1 MGVGIYY
8 FRHLNFGFHFP
19 ELLKRATLNAGVLVN
34 FSAQPADL
42 SWKTMQPTDA
52 NQHYVSQ
59 FLLRGFHASSPAQIW
74 AFDKLT
80 GRSFTTGIKDVASE
94 RGFYNIADSAEVDAV
109 IRKLETATAPIIE
122 ELRSRKNLRRIDED
136 KRIWLSGFTA
146 LQLVRTKAFSERS
159 QDMMRQLTHVVTQ
172 VSGGKLSKKL
182 RKQLGLD
189 APGTEHEKTVSTM
202 LGLVRDAVDELLK
215 KTLVLY
221 RSDGSMSFW
230 IGDSPVA
237 LNNTTN
243 PGDRLRSNLGLG
255 VPGIE
260 IYLPISRDLVLAHMC
275 PSIAVG
281 MTAMDEEA
289 RRFGFIHAH
298 ARPYIEALANGS
310 PIMLTREHV
319 QFQNSLQLAYA
330 ERFVYS
336 SADNFEDARTILVDN
351 PKLTTGP
358 RYGSPSTAHK
368 NVAVA
373 PTAMKE
379 PTSPSM

>member
-1 MGVGIYY
+1 
-8 FRHLNFGFHFP
+8 
-19 ELLKRATLNAGVLVN
+19 
-34 FSAQPADL
+34 
-42 SWKTMQPTDA
+42 MQPTDT

-59 FLLRGFHASSPAQIW
+59 FLLRGFHANSPAQIW

-94 RGFYNIADSAEVDAV
+94 RGFYNIADSAEIDAV
-109 IRKLETATAPIIE
+109 IQKLETATAPIIE
-122 ELRSRKNLRRIDED
+122 EIRSRKNLRGLDED

-159 QDMMRQLTHVVTQ
+159 QDMMRQLKHVVTQ
-172 VSGGKLSKKL
+172 VSVGKLSKKL

-221 RSDGSMSFW
+221 RSDGSMTFW

-237 LNNTTN
+237 LNNTIN
-243 PGDRLRSNLGLG
+243 PGDRLRSTLGLG

-275 PSIAVG
+275 PSIALG

-289 RRFGFIHAH
+289 RRFGVIHAH
-298 ARPYIEALANGS
+298 ARPYVQALQSGS
-310 PIMLTREHV
+310 AIVLTKEHV
-319 QFQNSLQLAYA
+319 QFQNSLQVGYA

-336 SADNFEDARTILVDN
+336 SADNFEEARNILDSS
-351 PKLTTGP
+351 PRLRTGP
-358 RYGSPSTAHK
+358 RYGRPSTANE

-373 PTAMKE
+373 QTDVKE
-379 PTSPSM
+379 PTSSSM